1 MKSKISVTLNDDLVR
16 GIEGHLKGFKSRS
29 DLVEAAVQCFIAHLE
44 RKEAEERDIEI
55 INRHADFLNAEAEDF
70 LELQVEL

>member
-1 MKSKISVTLNDDLVR
+1 MKSKISVTLTDDLVHE
-16 GIEGHLKGFKSRS
+16 IDEHAKGFKSRS
-29 DLVEAAVQCFIAHLE
+29 DLVEAAVQRFIAHLE

-55 INRHADFLNAEAEDF
+55 INRNADFLNSEAEDF